1 MVSFNLVTFDRN
13 IFCEFSQSKNAL
25 SIYNVLGQRKWRI
38 IASSSFWTWHS
49 WSLVCSFAH
58 LDMHMNVN
66 FPIPS
71 LTLKNTDFSKEGP
84 RAMFR
89 RLWFSKHLRHSTLI
103 KHHWDLDANTI
114 TPLPEI
120 LHFAPKS
127 TFRPSG
133 IHKSFWELSSF
144 HICFLS
150 N

>member
-1 MVSFNLVTFDRN
+1 MVSFHLVTFDRN
-13 IFCEFSQSKNAL
+13 MFCEFSQCKNAF
-25 SIYNVLGQRKWRI
+25 SIYNILGQRKWRI

-49 WSLVCSFAH
+49 WSLVSSFAH

-66 FPIPS
+66 VPIPS
-71 LTLKNTDFSKEGP
+71 LTLKNTDFPKEGP

-103 KHHWDLDANTI
+103 KHYWELNANTT
-114 TPLPEI
+114 TPLSEI
-120 LHFAPKS
+120 QHFALKS

-133 IHKSFWELSSF
+133 IHKSFWEFSSF